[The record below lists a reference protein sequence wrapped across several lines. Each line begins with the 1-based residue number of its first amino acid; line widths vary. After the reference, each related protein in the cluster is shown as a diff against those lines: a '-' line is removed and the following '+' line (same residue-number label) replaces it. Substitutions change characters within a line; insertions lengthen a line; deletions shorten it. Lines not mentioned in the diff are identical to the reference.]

1 MHRNYL
7 IKLVEEYIPWN
18 QEITVKD
25 EILSFIREN
34 PNCFDRELEI
44 GHITGSAWLINKTGD
59 KALLLHHR
67 KLDKWFQ
74 LGGHADGDS
83 DILAVAIKEAQEESG
98 IQNIKPVMNEI
109 FDIDIHK
116 IPTNSKE
123 KEHFHYD
130 VRFLLQVKGDEDFVQ
145 NQESKELRWISRD
158 KSLLPTNEDSVIRL
172 FEKWISN
179 FPNVQ

>member
-1 MHRNYL
+1 MHRNTL
-7 IKLVEEYIPWN
+7 ISLLEKYIATA
-18 QEITVKD
+18 QEIESKNN
-25 EILSFIREN
+25 ILSFIKAN

-83 DILAVAIKEAQEESG
+83 DILSVAIKEAQEESG
-98 IQNIKPVMNEI
+98 IQDIELVMNEI

-116 IPTNSKE
+116 IPANSKE

-130 VRFLLQVKGDEDFVQ
+130 VRFILQVKSDEDFVS
-145 NQESKELRWISRD
+145 NQESKELRWISKNRHE
-158 KSLLPTNEDSVIRL
+158 LPTEEESVTRL
-172 FEKWISN
+172 FDKWIAR
-179 FPNVQ
+179 F